1 MVRTDPGEGDRV
13 RRGGTVTAFLSKG
26 PERYPVPSLVG
37 RSPEDATKALEAA
50 HLKVGKQIEV
60 YDETIPV
67 GTVVSGS
74 IDASKQVKPGTVVD
88 LNVSKGPA
96 PIKIVSF
103 KDKPFADAEAF
114 FKNAGLVVQRAEDK
128 FHDTIVA
135 GNVISSDPKVGG
147 SVPRGG
153 TVTLTV
159 SKGPELIPIPNVRGL
174 PAAAAKKKLTD
185 LKFKV
190 ETKRVSFF
198 GNTAWGTNPGEGQQ
212 APKGSTVTLYIG

>member
-1 MVRTDPGEGDRV
+1 MPSKRPTSRPASRSRSTT
-13 RRGGTVTAFLSKG
+13 RRS
-26 PERYPVPSLVG
+26 
-37 RSPEDATKALEAA
+37 
-50 HLKVGKQIEV
+50 
-60 YDETIPV
+60 PV

-74 IDASKQVKPGTVVD
+74 IDAGKPVKPGTVVD

-96 PIKIVSF
+96 PIKIISF
-103 KDKPFADAEAF
+103 KDKPFADAEAY
-114 FKNAGLVVQRAEDK
+114 FKNAGLVVQRAAEDK

-135 GNVISSDPKVGG
+135 GNVISSDPKVGS

-159 SKGPELIPIPNVRGL
+159 SKGPEMIQIPNVRGL
-174 PAAAAKKKLTD
+174 PVAAAKKKLTD

-198 GNTAWGTNPGEGQQ
+198 GNTAWGTNPGEGQL